1 MKQMTFADAEYAG
14 KRKQTRKELFLIEMD
29 QVVPWKGLLALIE
42 PHYPKG
48 EGGRPA
54 YPLMAML
61 RVHLMQNWFGYSD
74 PAMEEALYETTIL
87 RQFAG
92 LSLERIPDETTILNF
107 RRLLEKHE
115 LAAGILGVINGYLG
129 DRGLSL
135 RQGTIVDAT
144 LIHAP
149 SSTKN
154 KDGKRDPEMHQTKKG
169 NQYYFGMKAHIGV
182 DVESGLVHSVV
193 GTAANVADVT
203 QVDKLLHGQEN
214 MVAADA
220 GYIGVEKRPEHEGR
234 EVIWQIAARRST
246 YKKLGKSNP
255 LYKAKRKIEKAKAQ
269 VRAKVEHPFRVIKK
283 QFGHVKTRFRGLAKN
298 TAQLMTLFAL
308 SNLWMARGHLL
319 TRFCTKSTVVGT
331 AACKPA

>member
-1 MKQMTFADAEYAG
+1 MTFADAEYAG

-29 QVVPWKGLLALIE
+29 QVVPWKGLIALID

-54 YPLMAML
+54 YPLTAML
-61 RVHLMQNWFGYSD
+61 RIHLMQNWFGYSD

-92 LSLERIPDETTILNF
+92 LSLERIPDKTTILNF

-115 LAAGILGVINGYLG
+115 LAAGILAVINGYLG
-129 DRGLSL
+129 DHGLSL
-135 RQGTIVDAT
+135 RQGIIVDAT

-154 KDGKRDPEMHQTKKG
+154 RDGKRDPEMHQTKKG

-182 DVESGLVHSVV
+182 DEKSGLVHSVV

-203 QVDKLLHGQEN
+203 QVDKLLHGEEN
-214 MVAADA
+214 RVRAGA
-220 GYIGVEKRPEHEGR
+220 GYTGVEKRPEHEDR

-246 YKKLGKSNP
+246 YKKLSKRSA

-269 VRAKVEHPFRVIKK
+269 VRAKFEHPFRVIKR
-283 QFGHVKTRFRGLAKN
+283 QFGYMKTRFRGLVKN
-298 TAQLMTLFAL
+298 TAQLVTLFAL
-308 SNLWMARGHLL
+308 PGLWMVRRHLL
-319 TRFCTKSTVVGT
+319 MNSGAVRL
-331 AACKPA
+331 

>member
-29 QVVPWKGLLALIE
+29 QVVPWKGLIALIE

-74 PAMEEALYETTIL
+74 PAMEESLYETTIL

-115 LAAGILGVINGYLG
+115 LAAGILAVINGYLG

-144 LIHAP
+144 LINAP

-182 DVESGLVHSVV
+182 DDESGLVHSVV

-203 QVDKLLHGQEN
+203 QVDKLLHGKEN
-214 MVAADA
+214 MVGADA
-220 GYIGVEKRPEHEGR
+220 GYTGVEKRPEHEGR

-246 YKKLGKSNP
+246 YNTLSKRSA

-269 VRAKVEHPFRVIKK
+269 VRAKVEHPFRVIKR
-283 QFGHVKTRFRGLAKN
+283 QFGYVKTRFRGLAKN
-298 TAQLMTLFAL
+298 TAQLVTLFAL
-308 SNLWMARGHLL
+308 SNLWMARRHLL
-319 TRFCTKSTVVGT
+319 TNAGEVRL
-331 AACKPA
+331 

>member
-1 MKQMTFADAEYAG
+1 MTFADAEYAG
-14 KRKQTRKELFLIEMD
+14 KGKQTRKELFLIEMD
-29 QVVPWKGLLALIE
+29 QVVPWKGLIALIE

-61 RVHLMQNWFGYSD
+61 RIHLMQNWFGYSD
-74 PAMEEALYETTIL
+74 PAMEEALYETTSL

-115 LAAGILGVINGYLG
+115 LAAGILCVNNGYLG

-154 KDGKRDPEMHQTKKG
+154 QDGKRDPEMHQTKKG

-182 DVESGLVHSVV
+182 DDESGLVHSVV
-193 GTAANVADVT
+193 GTAATVADVT
-203 QVDKLLHGQEN
+203 QVDKLLHGDEN
-214 MVAADA
+214 VVCADD
-220 GYIGVEKRPEHEGR
+220 GYTGVEKRSEHADR
-234 EVIWQIAARRST
+234 EVIWQVAARRST
-246 YKKLGKSNP
+246 YKMLDKRSA

-269 VRAKVEHPFRVIKK
+269 VRAK
-283 QFGHVKTRFRGLAKN
+283 
-298 TAQLMTLFAL
+298 
-308 SNLWMARGHLL
+308 
-319 TRFCTKSTVVGT
+319 
-331 AACKPA
+331 

>member
-29 QVVPWKGLLALIE
+29 QVVPWNGLIKLIE
-42 PHYPKG
+42 PFYPKG

-54 YPLMAML
+54 YPLMTML

-92 LSLERIPDETTILNF
+92 LNLERIPDETTILNF

-115 LAAGILGVINGYLG
+115 LAAGILAVINGYLG

-144 LIHAP
+144 LINAP

-182 DVESGLVHSVV
+182 DDESGLVHSVV

-203 QVDKLLHGQEN
+203 QVDKLLHGAEN
-214 MVAADA
+214 VVCADA
-220 GYIGVEKRPEHEGR
+220 GYTGVEKRTEHDGR

-246 YKKLGKSNP
+246 YKKLGKRSV

-269 VRAKVEHPFRVIKK
+269 VRAKVEHPFRVVKR
-283 QFGHVKTRFRGLAKN
+283 QFGFVKTRFRGLAKN
-298 TAQLMTLFAL
+298 TAQLVTLFAL
-308 SNLWMARGHLL
+308 SNLWMARRHLL
-319 TRFCTKSTVVGT
+319 TSTGEVRL
-331 AACKPA
+331 

>member
-29 QVVPWKGLLALIE
+29 RVVPWKGLIALIE

-48 EGGRPA
+48 EGGRPS
-54 YPLMAML
+54 YPLMAIL
-61 RVHLMQNWFGYSD
+61 RVHLLQNWFGYSD

-92 LSLERIPDETTILNF
+92 LNLERITDETTILNF
-107 RRLLEKHE
+107 RRLLERNE
-115 LAAGILGVINGYLG
+115 LAAGILAVINGYLG

-144 LIHAP
+144 LINAP

-182 DVESGLVHSVV
+182 DEESGLVHSVV
-193 GTAANVADVT
+193 GTPANVADVT
-203 QVDKLLHGQEN
+203 QVDKLLHGDES
-214 MVAADA
+214 VVCADA
-220 GYIGVEKRPEHEGR
+220 GYTGVDKRSEHAGR
-234 EVIWQIAARRST
+234 QVIWQVAERRSKH
-246 YKKLGKSNP
+246 KKLNKNGVI
-255 LYKAKRKIEKAKAQ
+255 YQAYRKIERAKAQ
-269 VRAKVEHPFRVIKK
+269 TRAKVEHPFRVIKR
-283 QFGHVKTRFRGLAKN
+283 QFGYTKVRFRGLVKN
-298 TAQLMTLFAL
+298 TAQLVTLFAL
-308 SNLWMARGHLL
+308 SNLWMARRYLMTNTGEVRL
-319 TRFCTKSTVVGT
+319 
-331 AACKPA
+331 

>member
-29 QVVPWKGLLALIE
+29 RVVPWKGLIALIE

-87 RQFAG
+87 RQFSG

-107 RRLLEKHE
+107 RR
-115 LAAGILGVINGYLG
+115 
-129 DRGLSL
+129 LSL

-169 NQYYFGMKAHIGV
+169 NQYYFGAKAHIGV
-182 DVESGLVHSVV
+182 DDESGLVHSVV
-193 GTAANVADVT
+193 VTAANVADIT
-203 QVDKLLHGQEN
+203 QVDKLLHGAEN
-214 MVAADA
+214 VVCADA
-220 GYIGVEKRPEHEGR
+220 GYTGVEKREEHAGR
-234 EVIWQIAARRST
+234 HVIWQIAARRST
-246 YKKLGKSNP
+246 YKKHGKRSA
-255 LYKAKRKIEKAKAQ
+255 LYKAMRKIEKAKAQ
-269 VRAKVEHPFRVIKK
+269 VRAKVEHPFRVIKR
-283 QFGHVKTRFRGLAKN
+283 QFGYTKVRFRGLVKN
-298 TAQLMTLFAL
+298 TAQMVTLFAL
-308 SNLWMARGHLL
+308 SNLWMARRYLL
-319 TRFCTKSTVVGT
+319 SSAGEVR
-331 AACKPA
+331 P

>member
-1 MKQMTFADAEYAG
+1 MKQMTFADAEHAG

-29 QVVPWKGLLALIE
+29 RVVPWKGLIALIE
-42 PHYPKG
+42 PYYPKG
-48 EGGRPA
+48 EGARPA

-115 LAAGILGVINGYLG
+115 LAAGILAVINGYLG

-144 LIHAP
+144 LINAP

-154 KDGKRDPEMHQTKKG
+154 KDGKRDPEMHQAKKG

-182 DVESGLVHSVV
+182 DDESGLVHSVV

-203 QVDKLLHGQEN
+203 QVDKLLHGEEN
-214 MVAADA
+214 VVCADA
-220 GYIGVEKRPEHEGR
+220 GYTGVEKRPEHDGR
-234 EVIWQIAARRST
+234 EVIWQVAARRST
-246 YKKLGKSNP
+246 YKKLGKSSP

-269 VRAKVEHPFRVIKK
+269 VRAKLEHPFRVLKR
-283 QFGHVKTRFRGLAKN
+283 QFSYVKTRFRGLAKN

-308 SNLWMARGHLL
+308 SNLWMARRHLL
-319 TRFCTKSTVVGT
+319 TNAGEVRL
-331 AACKPA
+331 

>member
-29 QVVPWKGLLALIE
+29 QVVPWKGLIALIE

-115 LAAGILGVINGYLG
+115 LAAGILAVINGYLG

-144 LIHAP
+144 LINAP
-149 SSTKN
+149 SSTKT

-182 DVESGLVHSVV
+182 DDESGLVHSVV

-203 QVDKLLHGQEN
+203 QVDKLLHGKEN
-214 MVAADA
+214 MVGADA
-220 GYIGVEKRPEHEGR
+220 GYTGVEKRPEHEGR

-246 YKKLGKSNP
+246 YNTLSKRSA

-269 VRAKVEHPFRVIKK
+269 VRAKVEHPFRVIKR
-283 QFGHVKTRFRGLAKN
+283 QFGYVKTRFRGLAKN
-298 TAQLMTLFAL
+298 TAQLVTLFAL
-308 SNLWMARGHLL
+308 SNLWMARRHLL
-319 TRFCTKSTVVGT
+319 TNAGEVRL
-331 AACKPA
+331 

>member
-29 QVVPWKGLLALIE
+29 QVVPWKGLIALIE

-115 LAAGILGVINGYLG
+115 LAAGILAVINGYLG

-144 LIHAP
+144 LINAP

-182 DVESGLVHSVV
+182 DDESGLVHSVI

-203 QVDKLLHGQEN
+203 QVDKLLHGKEN
-214 MVAADA
+214 MVGADA
-220 GYIGVEKRPEHEGR
+220 GYTGVEKRPEHEGR

-246 YKKLGKSNP
+246 YNTLSKRSA

-269 VRAKVEHPFRVIKK
+269 VRAKVEHPFRVIKR
-283 QFGHVKTRFRGLAKN
+283 QFGYVKTRFRGLAKN
-298 TAQLMTLFAL
+298 TAQLVTLFAL
-308 SNLWMARGHLL
+308 SNLWMARRHLL
-319 TRFCTKSTVVGT
+319 TNAGEVRL
-331 AACKPA
+331 

>member
-14 KRKQTRKELFLIEMD
+14 KRKQTRKELFLIEMGR
-29 QVVPWKGLLALIE
+29 VVSWKGLIALIE

-48 EGGRPA
+48 DGGRPA

-92 LSLERIPDETTILNF
+92 LSLERISDETTILNF

-115 LAAGILGVINGYLG
+115 LAAGILAVINGYLS
-129 DRGLSL
+129 DLGLSL
-135 RQGTIVDAT
+135 RQGTIVDAA
-144 LIHAP
+144 LINAP

-182 DVESGLVHSVV
+182 DDESGLVHSVV
-193 GTAANVADVT
+193 STAANVADVT
-203 QVDKLLHGQEN
+203 QVDKLLHGTER
-214 MVAADA
+214 VVCADA
-220 GYIGVEKRPEHEGR
+220 GYTGVEKRSEHEGR
-234 EVIWQIAARRST
+234 QLIWQIAARRST
-246 YKKLGKSNP
+246 YKKYGKRSL
-255 LYKAKRKIEKAKAQ
+255 LYRIKRKIEKAKAQ
-269 VRAKVEHPFRVIKK
+269 VRAKVEHPFRVIKR
-283 QFGHVKTRFRGLAKN
+283 QFGYAKVRFRGLAKN
-298 TAQLMTLFAL
+298 TAQLVTLFAL
-308 SNLWMARGHLL
+308 SNLWMARRYLL
-319 TRFCTKSTVVGT
+319 TNAGEVYL
-331 AACKPA
+331 

>member
-29 QVVPWKGLLALIE
+29 QVVPWKGLIALIE

-107 RRLLEKHE
+107 RRRLEKQE
-115 LAAGILGVINGYLG
+115 LAAGILAVINGYLG

-154 KDGKRDPEMHQTKKG
+154 QDGKRDPEMHQTKKG
-169 NQYYFGMKAHIGV
+169 NQYYFGMKAHIGA
-182 DVESGLVHSVV
+182 DAESGLVHSVV

-203 QVDKLLHGQEN
+203 QVDKLLHGEEN
-214 MVAADA
+214 MVGADA
-220 GYIGVEKRPEHEGR
+220 GYTGVEKRPEHEGR

-246 YKKLGKSNP
+246 YKRLSKRSA

-269 VRAKVEHPFRVIKK
+269 VRAKIEPPFRVIKR
-283 QFGHVKTRFRGLAKN
+283 QFGYVKTRFRGLAKN
-298 TAQLMTLFAL
+298 TAQLVTLFAL
-308 SNLWMARGHLL
+308 SNLWMARRHLL
-319 TRFCTKSTVVGT
+319 TNAGEVRL
-331 AACKPA
+331 

>member
-29 QVVPWKGLLALIE
+29 QVVPWKGLVALID

-115 LAAGILGVINGYLG
+115 LAAGILAVINGYLG

-144 LIHAP
+144 LINAP

-182 DVESGLVHSVV
+182 DDESGLVHSVV

-203 QVDKLLHGQEN
+203 QVDKLLHGEEN
-214 MVAADA
+214 MVGADA
-220 GYIGVEKRPEHEGR
+220 GYTGVEKRPEHEGR

-246 YKKLGKSNP
+246 YKKLSKRSA

-269 VRAKVEHPFRVIKK
+269 VRARVEHPFRVIKR
-283 QFGHVKTRFRGLAKN
+283 QFGYVKTRFRGLAKN
-298 TAQLMTLFAL
+298 TAQLVTLFAL
-308 SNLWMARGHLL
+308 SNLWMVRRHLL
-319 TRFCTKSTVVGT
+319 TNAGEVRL
-331 AACKPA
+331 

>member
-29 QVVPWKGLLALIE
+29 QVVPWKGLIALIE

-48 EGGRPA
+48 NGGRPA

-61 RVHLMQNWFGYSD
+61 RIHLMQNWFGYSD

-92 LSLERIPDETTILNF
+92 LSLEHIPDETTILNF

-115 LAAGILGVINGYLG
+115 LASGILAVINGYLG

-144 LIHAP
+144 LINAP

-154 KDGKRDPEMHQTKKG
+154 KDGKRDPDMHQTKKG

-182 DVESGLVHSVV
+182 DDESGLVHSVV
-193 GTAANVADVT
+193 GTAANVADVP
-203 QVDKLLHGQEN
+203 QVDKLLHGAEN
-214 MVAADA
+214 VVCADA
-220 GYIGVEKRPEHEGR
+220 GYTGIEKRTEHDGR

-246 YKKLGKSNP
+246 YKKLGKRSA

-269 VRAKVEHPFRVIKK
+269 VRAKVEHPFRVIKR
-283 QFGHVKTRFRGLAKN
+283 QFGYVKTRFRGLRKN
-298 TAQLMTLFAL
+298 TAQLVTLFAL
-308 SNLWMARGHLL
+308 SNLWMARRHLL
-319 TRFCTKSTVVGT
+319 TSAGEMRL
-331 AACKPA
+331 